1 MHTNPVVIFDETQL
15 AEAIYKD
22 VYLRTDRADYVSHVS
37 CVMRGI
43 SASTLP
49 VYPAAKTNPV
59 AKTNSA
65 VQIRHRQQK
74 VRETFSPGTKLL

>member
-37 CVMRGI
+37 CVMKRI

-49 VYPAAKTNPV
+49 GCQGQPGYPKPTRLSKFGIGNKTL
-59 AKTNSA
+59 A
-65 VQIRHRQQK
+65 RR
-74 VRETFSPGTKLL
+74 FSPGTKVL